1 MPHILLLLVN
11 MKMLNLLL
19 PLLVKIKAVL
29 SHIEPVWIIG
39 YTMVIDTDNTA
50 LN

>member
-1 MPHILLLLVN
+1 MPHILLPLMN
-11 MKMLNLLL
+11 MQMLNLLL
-19 PLLVKIKAVL
+19 PLLLKIKVVL
-29 SHIEPVWIIG
+29 PHFEPVWIIG